1 MELLSYIFFLEGSFA
16 HHRNFC
22 RGLNSPI
29 NLSEN
34 RSNRTVNIVLQNII
48 WSKEL
53 SRGARYRSNNAFRSI
68 YLVSKLKFR
77 NVILWTVYITKHE
90 ISRLFSGK
98 RILCLTRKIT
108 CYTGY
113 DNMLYTLHLRGERN
127 NITINVAKIYLCRE
141 FRLPFSVFR
150 NTYSWERYL
159 KISIIIF
166 PWKFEFI
173 ITDLPPFFLFYTRTN
188 RSE

>member
-77 NVILWTVYITKHE
+77 NVIL
-90 ISRLFSGK
+90 SLDRLYHKTWNFTAIFRQTYTLSYAK
-98 RILCLTRKIT
+98 NYLLHWLWQYALYTSLTR
-108 CYTGY
+108 
-113 DNMLYTLHLRGERN
+113 
-127 NITINVAKIYLCRE
+127 
-141 FRLPFSVFR
+141 
-150 NTYSWERYL
+150 
-159 KISIIIF
+159 
-166 PWKFEFI
+166 WKKQH
-173 ITDLPPFFLFYTRTN
+173 YH
-188 RSE
+188 